1 MACPAMVGRQGRCS
15 QATAPGALHLSY
27 HAPNYRRHMRQLRAA
42 GASRCSPLTISKP
55 AAWIPHTSLERWIR
69 GVSRDRERQAPCSQA
84 VDQPS
89 EAGHCFVGFLEVV
102 EQTGR
107 GEVTLVLQSNG
118 RPCSGPRLVARP
130 GVPAPQFG
138 QWKQPAGRLPRHA
151 PPSHRCQAPDTP
163 TAAPSR
169 PRSQA
174 TVANSRSSSL
184 QLRRGF
190 CIACTSARAA
200 CSSRSSAAGMR
211 TLRSAGRAA
220 SLCAMRWACAAAS
233 AADSSTAVDASV
245 GGASSVMSGIP
256 GCCGT
261 TNPRKA
267 GECRNQA
274 VRGSGLRTVR
284 PYRHPCL
291 AAPPAC
297 AAGAPTPHACRAGG
311 WTPSAARRPDRCR
324 TRRRCDAAVPAAPPL
339 HG

>member
-1 MACPAMVGRQGRCS
+1 MACPAMMGRQGLCS

-42 GASRCSPLTISKP
+42 GASRCSPLTTSKP

-69 GVSRDRERQAPCSQA
+69 GVSRDRERASA
-84 VDQPS
+84 LQPGRRS
-89 EAGHCFVGFLEVV
+89 AERSGTLFRGILRGRRADG
-102 EQTGR
+102 QGR
-107 GEVTLVLQSNG
+107 GHPGAAIEWSPMLGATHG
-118 RPCSGPRLVARP
+118 GTA
-130 GVPAPQFG
+130 GVPAPQVG

-151 PPSHRCQAPDTP
+151 PPLHRCQAPDTP

-220 SLCAMRWACAAAS
+220 SLCAIRWACAAAS

-297 AAGAPTPHACRAGG
+297 AAGAPTPHAYRAGG

-324 TRRRCDAAVPAAPPL
+324 TRRRYDAEVPAAPPL